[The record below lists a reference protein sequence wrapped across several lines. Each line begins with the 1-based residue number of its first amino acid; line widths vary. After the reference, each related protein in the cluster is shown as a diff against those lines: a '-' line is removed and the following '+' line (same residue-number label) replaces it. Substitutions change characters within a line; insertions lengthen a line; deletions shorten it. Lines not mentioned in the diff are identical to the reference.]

1 MNDLKEKVKKI
12 ADNVEK
18 AISEFNNEGYL
29 ITPPFID
36 ESTEYPT
43 YAIGIIIK
51 NDKGLGLKYRIKIE
65 KV

>member
-1 MNDLKEKVKKI
+1 MNDFKEKVEKI
-12 ADNVEK
+12 ADKVEK
-18 AISEFNNEGYL
+18 ALSEFKNEGYL

-43 YAIGIIIK
+43 YAFGIVIK
-51 NDKGLGLKYRIKIE
+51 NDEGLGLKYRIKIE

>member
-1 MNDLKEKVKKI
+1 MEDFKEKVKKI

-18 AISEFNNEGYL
+18 TLSEFNNEGYL
-29 ITPPFID
+29 ITPLLID

-43 YAIGIIIK
+43 YAFGIIIK
-51 NDKGLGLKYRIKIE
+51 NDEGLGLKYSIKIE